1 MNRKILFITSSLSK
15 GGAETQLIKLAT
27 FLKTRDNDILIV
39 SLLPKSD
46 LDIQIPEPGIKVVYL
61 KTWRWNLLL
70 NLRQLHR
77 SIKDF
82 NPEVVIAF
90 MFIAIIVARL
100 LKLLFDFTL
109 VSSIRAAEIPR
120 KWYIPFK
127 FTSALDDVV
136 VYNANSSKLAFE
148 SQGLVKKEG
157 VVINNAISIP
167 TSSGHDFLEFE
178 NKPFVWVCVAHFRIE
193 KDYLTL
199 FKALG
204 LLKNKNFRINI
215 IGHLFDQQWPFKV
228 VEQLKIQDKV
238 NLMGFKSNATDYLQE
253 SDAFVVSSF
262 TESMPNA
269 ILEAMANEKP
279 IVATAVGGVTDLINA
294 SKSGFCY
301 KLGDEY
307 ELASRMSDVM
317 NMSDRQRIL
326 LGQNGRKYVES
337 NFSEAIV
344 MEKWMHVIDQYS
356 NIKKPKEQSTKIL
369 AEAARA

>member
-136 VYNANSSKLAFE
+136 VYNADSSKLSFE
-148 SQGLVKKEG
+148 NQGLVKKEG

-294 SKSGFCY
+294 SNSGFCY

-356 NIKKPKEQSTKIL
+356 DIKKPKEQSTKIL

>member
-70 NLRQLHR
+70 NLRQLYR

-120 KWYIPFK
+120 KWYILFK

-157 VVINNAISIP
+157 VVINNAISI
-167 TSSGHDFLEFE
+167 
-178 NKPFVWVCVAHFRIE
+178 I
-193 KDYLTL
+193 
-199 FKALG
+199 
-204 LLKNKNFRINI
+204 
-215 IGHLFDQQWPFKV
+215 
-228 VEQLKIQDKV
+228 
-238 NLMGFKSNATDYLQE
+238 
-253 SDAFVVSSF
+253 
-262 TESMPNA
+262 
-269 ILEAMANEKP
+269 
-279 IVATAVGGVTDLINA
+279 
-294 SKSGFCY
+294 
-301 KLGDEY
+301 
-307 ELASRMSDVM
+307 
-317 NMSDRQRIL
+317 
-326 LGQNGRKYVES
+326 KYNS
-337 NFSEAIV
+337 
-344 MEKWMHVIDQYS
+344 
-356 NIKKPKEQSTKIL
+356 
-369 AEAARA
+369 

>member
-61 KTWRWNLLL
+61 KTWRCNLLL

-204 LLKNKNFRINI
+204 LIKNKNFRINI

-317 NMSDRQRIL
+317 NMSDRQRTL

>member
-136 VYNANSSKLAFE
+136 VYNADSSKLSFE
-148 SQGLVKKEG
+148 NQGLVKKEG

-317 NMSDRQRIL
+317 NMSDRQRTL

-356 NIKKPKEQSTKIL
+356 DIKKPKEQSTKIL

>member
-70 NLRQLHR
+70 NLRQLYR

-136 VYNANSSKLAFE
+136 VYNADSSKLSFE
-148 SQGLVKKEG
+148 NQGLVKKEG

-294 SKSGFCY
+294 SNSGFCY

-356 NIKKPKEQSTKIL
+356 DIKKPKEQSTKIL

>member
-61 KTWRWNLLL
+61 KTWRCNLLL

-317 NMSDRQRIL
+317 NMSDRQRTL

>member
-70 NLRQLHR
+70 NLRQLYR

-136 VYNANSSKLAFE
+136 VYNADSSKLSFE
-148 SQGLVKKEG
+148 NQGLVKKEG

-228 VEQLKIQDKV
+228 VEQLRIQDKV

-294 SKSGFCY
+294 SNSGFCY

-356 NIKKPKEQSTKIL
+356 DIKKPKEQSTKIL

>member
-70 NLRQLHR
+70 NLRQLYR

-136 VYNANSSKLAFE
+136 VYNADSSKLSFE
-148 SQGLVKKEG
+148 NQGLVKKEG

-356 NIKKPKEQSTKIL
+356 DIKKPKEQSTKIL